1 MGVESSALLWPAT
14 PVTEGA
20 LVFTL
25 LHNTWAVL
33 FQFWNTFQFLF
44 QFYIYFF
51 YKNYTVPGLAAFHA
65 EVCICYELDVGI
77 TF

>member
-44 QFYIYFF
+44 QFYIYF
-51 YKNYTVPGLAAFHA
+51 
-65 EVCICYELDVGI
+65 
-77 TF
+77 